1 MMTLNYAEKSVIR
14 LECDMTFTTV
24 KVFPRFKKSIGA
36 RSTVGR
42 KGRRDWIGI
51 PFCLPYIVVFLFG
64 TIIPLFYALY
74 LGLYKQQMIG
84 GSSFVGLANYVK
96 ALSDT
101 LMWTSYGRVFLYFW
115 IQTPLM
121 LILSLVAA
129 LILDSQRIRHVAI
142 PRMLLFLPYAVPG
155 VIAAMM
161 WGYIY
166 GDDYGL
172 VGQLFHVF
180 GTQAPNLFSGRLMLF
195 AIANIA
201 TWGFMG
207 YNMLICYSALRV
219 IPEELYESARIDG
232 ASEFRIAWSIKI
244 PQIRDSLMMMLLF
257 SLIGSFQL
265 FNEPSILK
273 TLAPETINSSYTPN
287 IYTYSL
293 AFTSQDANYAAAVS
307 LVVGVITMVLVGIV
321 KSIGDREGK

>member
-1 MMTLNYAEKSVIR
+1 MTS
-14 LECDMTFTTV
+14 TT
-24 KVFPRFKKSIGA
+24 IEA
-36 RSTVGR
+36 RGGKAGRAVDRGR
-42 KGRRDWIGI
+42 KERQDWIGI
-51 PFCLPYIVVFLFG
+51 PFCLPYIIVFLFG

-74 LGLYKQQMIG
+74 LGFFKQQMIG
-84 GSSFVGLANYVK
+84 GSSFVGFANYIK
-96 ALSDT
+96 ALGDT

-129 LILDSQRIRHVAI
+129 LMLDSQRIRHIAI
-142 PRMLLFLPYAVPG
+142 PRILLFLPYAVPG

-172 VGQLFHVF
+172 FGQLFKSF
-180 GTQAPNLFSGRLMLF
+180 GMQAPDLFSNQYMLF

-201 TWGFMG
+201 TWCFMG
-207 YNMLICYSALRV
+207 YNMLIYYSSLRV

-232 ASEFRIAWSIKI
+232 ASEFRIAWSVKI
-244 PQIRDSLMMMLLF
+244 PQIRGSLMMTLLF

-265 FNEPSILK
+265 FNEPNVLK

-287 IYTYSL
+287 MYTYNL

-307 LVVGVITMVLVGIV
+307 LVVGIITMVLVGIV
-321 KSIGDREGK
+321 KAVGNRGEE

>member
-1 MMTLNYAEKSVIR
+1 MTLNHAGNPVIR

-24 KVFPRFKKSIGA
+24 KVSSRFKKSIG
-36 RSTVGR
+36 RQIDSSR
-42 KGRRDWIGI
+42 KGRQDWIGI
-51 PFCLPYIVVFLFG
+51 PFCLPYIIVFLFG

-74 LGLYKQQMIG
+74 LGLFKQQMIG

-96 ALSDT
+96 ALGDT

-115 IQTPLM
+115 I
-121 LILSLVAA
+121 ILSLVAA
-129 LILDSQRIRHVAI
+129 LMLDSQRIRHIVI
-142 PRMLLFLPYAVPG
+142 PRILLFLPYAVPG

-180 GTQAPNLFSGRLMLF
+180 GVQAPNLFSGRLMLF

-207 YNMLICYSALRV
+207 YNMLICYSSLRV

-257 SLIGSFQL
+257 SLIGPFQL

-287 IYTYSL
+287 IYTYNL

>member
-1 MMTLNYAEKSVIR
+1 MTS
-14 LECDMTFTTV
+14 TT
-24 KVFPRFKKSIGA
+24 IEA
-36 RSTVGR
+36 RVGKTGRAVDRGR
-42 KGRRDWIGI
+42 KERQDWIGI
-51 PFCLPYIVVFLFG
+51 PFCLPYIIVFLFG

-74 LGLYKQQMIG
+74 LGFFKQQMIG
-84 GSSFVGLANYVK
+84 GSSFVGFANYIK
-96 ALSDT
+96 ALGDT

-129 LILDSQRIRHVAI
+129 LMLDSQRIRHIAV
-142 PRMLLFLPYAVPG
+142 PRILLFLPYAVPG

-172 VGQLFHVF
+172 IGQLFKSF
-180 GTQAPNLFSGRLMLF
+180 GMRAPDLFSNQYMLF

-201 TWGFMG
+201 TWCFMG
-207 YNMLICYSALRV
+207 YNMLIYYSSLRV

-232 ASEFRIAWSIKI
+232 ASEFRIAWSVKI
-244 PQIRDSLMMMLLF
+244 PQIRGSLMMTLLF

-265 FNEPSILK
+265 FNEPNVLK

-287 IYTYSL
+287 MYTYNL

-307 LVVGVITMVLVGIV
+307 LVVGIITMVLVGIV
-321 KSIGDREGK
+321 KAVGNRGEE